1 MKVQDLSKEIGK
13 NVKEFIRF
21 LSEMGVKA
29 KSGST
34 RLDDSVVEEIRAL
47 FKGETPQD
55 KERVDVFTWDKPTIT
70 IQQLLT
76 QSKVQIGDLMRG
88 ALMKG
93 LMVNVNS
100 EIPLDTA
107 RELVA
112 AFNVTI
118 ETSDTVAEPTLKA
131 NVTKIR
137 EAELSHDS
145 GSLITRP
152 PVITIMGHVDH
163 GKTLLLDTIR
173 QSNVVDGEAGGITQ
187 HIGAYQ
193 VEIHGRKL
201 TFLDTPGHA
210 AFTALRARGAQVTDI
225 VILVVAADEGIRPQT
240 IEAIDHARAANVP
253 IVVAINK
260 MDKPDANP
268 EKVKQDLATH
278 DLVSEDWGGST
289 VMLPISA
296 KKKQGITELLEMLV
310 LMADVQDLK
319 ASVTLP
325 AKAVVIESHLS
336 RQRGPVATVLVK
348 SGTLRVGDH
357 FIIDGDYGKVR
368 AMRDD
373 LGKEVSQATPGAP
386 VEILGIS
393 SVPSP
398 GSILEVYKEEKEAKK
413 EAELRKGELETKKR
427 RALSLESLSQQIQE
441 GDLKPLNLVVKADVN
456 GSLEAI
462 VASIND
468 LKTGNVHLQI
478 IHYATGDVNENDV
491 MLAIA
496 SQALVICFNVGV
508 NAEARRLA
516 DSEAVSIRHY
526 RIIYEILDDI
536 NKSIKGLY
544 TPEYE
549 EVKTGVIE
557 VRQLFKFS
565 KVGVIAGSY
574 VTEGKVQRNS
584 IATVTRNGQE
594 IYKGKIESLKRFKDD
609 VKEVTYG
616 FECGV
621 VLDDFSSLQEGDII
635 TAFVTQEKHR
645 S

>member
-107 RELVA
+107 RELVS

>member
-1 MKVQDLSKEIGK
+1 VKVQDLSKEIGK

>member
-55 KERVDVFTWDKPTIT
+55 KERVDAFTWDKPTIT

-118 ETSDTVAEPTLKA
+118 ETSDSVAEPTLKA

-319 ASVTLP
+319 ASITMP
-325 AKAVVIESHLS
+325 AKAVIIESHLS
-336 RQRGPVATVLVK
+336 RQRGAVATVLIK

-398 GSILEVYKEEKEAKK
+398 GSILEVFKEEKEAKK
-413 EAELRKGELETKKR
+413 EAELRRGELETKKR

-635 TAFVTQEKHR
+635 TAYISQEKHR

>member
-1 MKVQDLSKEIGK
+1 VKVQDLSKEIGK

-55 KERVDVFTWDKPTIT
+55 KERVDAFTWDKPTIT

-118 ETSDTVAEPTLKA
+118 ETSDSVAEPTLKA

-319 ASVTLP
+319 ASITMP
-325 AKAVVIESHLS
+325 AKAVIIESHLS
-336 RQRGPVATVLVK
+336 RQRGAVATVLIK

-398 GSILEVYKEEKEAKK
+398 GSILEVFKEEKEAKK
-413 EAELRKGELETKKR
+413 EAELRRGELETKKR

-635 TAFVTQEKHR
+635 TAYISQEKHR

>member
-1 MKVQDLSKEIGK
+1 
-13 NVKEFIRF
+13 
-21 LSEMGVKA
+21 
-29 KSGST
+29 
-34 RLDDSVVEEIRAL
+34 
-47 FKGETPQD
+47 
-55 KERVDVFTWDKPTIT
+55 
-70 IQQLLT
+70 
-76 QSKVQIGDLMRG
+76 
-88 ALMKG
+88 
-93 LMVNVNS
+93 VNS
-100 EIPLDTA
+100 EIPLDIA

-112 AFNVTI
+112 GFNVTI
-118 ETSDTVAEPTLKA
+118 ESSAIETRSTLKDSMNEIKAGEVA
-131 NVTKIR
+131 N
-137 EAELSHDS
+137 DS
-145 GSLITRP
+145 AALITRP

-173 QSNVVDGEAGGITQ
+173 QTNVVEGEAGGITQ

-240 IEAIDHARAANVP
+240 IEAIDHARAAKVP
-253 IVVAINK
+253 ILVAINK
-260 MDKPDANP
+260 MDKPEANP
-268 EKVKQDLATH
+268 EKVKQELSVH
-278 DLVSEDWGGST
+278 DLLAEDWGGTT

-296 KKKQGITELLEMLV
+296 KKREGIQELLEMIV
-310 LMADVQDLK
+310 LMADMQDLK
-319 ASVTLP
+319 ASLTLP

-336 RQRGPVATVLVK
+336 RQRGPVATVLIK

-357 FIIDGDYGKVR
+357 FVIDGDYGKVR
-368 AMRDD
+368 AMHND
-373 LGKEVSQATPGAP
+373 LGKDIAEATPGAP

-398 GSILEVYKEEKEAKK
+398 GSILEVMKEEKEAKK
-413 EAELRKGELETKKR
+413 IAEQRKIALNSNKQ
-427 RALSLESLSQQIQE
+427 RAMSLESLSQHITE

-462 VASIND
+462 VASINE

-496 SQALVICFNVGV
+496 SQAIVICFNVGV

-516 DSEAVSIRHY
+516 DNEAVSIRHY

-584 IATVTRNGQE
+584 IAVITRAGTD
-594 IYKGKIESLKRFKDD
+594 IYKGKIASLKRFKED
-609 VKEVTYG
+609 VKEVVQG

-621 VLDDFSSLQEGDII
+621 VMDAFPNLQEKDII
-635 TAFVTQEKHR
+635 TVFTTQEKHN